1 MYKQILIIFILIY
14 IVLYLLVPVG
24 SFSHVL
30 FDVSLAVVVLAVAF
44 FFRYSQKGL
53 LKSQWA
59 KPSNFLLIS
68 YLVVNMQCLL
78 DYRLGLKNIYSD
90 LIKYP
95 FIFNQC
101 VILVVVGLLAF
112 VLGYC
117 KSTYSIN
124 RQKVNVTL
132 RNFSV
137 GKKSL
142 FFISTLQFL
151 FFGLFLANVNVVD
164 FFIGKAH
171 VGGTRETTLAN
182 YFEALLYVS
191 NVVLVVVV
199 IFGKK
204 EIGSIRQYLTAF
216 PFFSFYLM
224 LIYMLLRMVSGDRG
238 PFIQTTLLLFYGYLY
253 IVRKRIKLIYIVGIL
268 FAGAVYINLIGIAR
282 SMDAESQSFSERIS
296 TAADSFS
303 QDGRFANKEG
313 STVFS
318 STEELAGSFLVNQ
331 IAVNDIVNRQGSYQY
346 GAYQLFGILNTI
358 PFISGFIA
366 QQMNLNGEQ
375 ISSSERANY
384 LYLGRQRTW
393 GVGSSMLADFYWD
406 LGIIGVVVGMF
417 FAGLVFHYID
427 HSLFVENKSYVS
439 TFALTFCLMYAA
451 ASIYIPR
458 STLIFVLK
466 PIVWG
471 WVILWFIIPKKEDKD
486 KTEGQRML
494 PHRRRS

>member
-1 MYKQILIIFILIY
+1 
-14 IVLYLLVPVG
+14 
-24 SFSHVL
+24 
-30 FDVSLAVVVLAVAF
+30 
-44 FFRYSQKGL
+44 
-53 LKSQWA
+53 
-59 KPSNFLLIS
+59 
-68 YLVVNMQCLL
+68 MQCLL

-117 KSTYSIN
+117 KSTHSIN

-132 RNFSV
+132 RSFSV

-164 FFIGKAH
+164 FFTGKAH

-182 YFEALLYVS
+182 YFESLLYVS

-204 EIGSIRQYLTAF
+204 EIGSIRQYFMAF
-216 PFFSFYLM
+216 PLFSFCLM
-224 LIYMLLRMVSGDRG
+224 LIYMFLRMVSGDRG
-238 PFIQTTLLLFYGYLY
+238 PFIQTFMLLFYGYLY
-253 IVRKRIKLIYIVGIL
+253 IVRKRIKLLYIVSIL